1 MTLPSSHSSSG
12 SSISPSPQH
21 WPHAVVDVV
30 DTSVEPVEDVVVA
43 AAVVLVAE
51 LDELL
56 TVAEVGE
63 LPMVVAAPDPV
74 SEVTDGSDV
83 AS

>member
-1 MTLPSSHSSSG
+1 M
-12 SSISPSPQH
+12 
-21 WPHAVVDVV
+21 
-30 DTSVEPVEDVVVA
+30 VA